1 MEWVMRTKVAYA
13 KLTCKLTRAGIPIPG
28 VVYRQHPYQVLGEQR
43 LKPHYT
49 PKTTIFCISCHA
61 VTAPANF
68 PAIWP
73 RTIVRSQNIYWDA
86 VNKNASFTCSRNLF
100 GMTKGS
106 MIVCDGG
113 NGAGKSTVLKAI
125 AQHLQV
131 LGHDSLITREP
142 GGTPIG
148 EKIREILLS
157 TDSSEMCDITEL
169 MLFAAARAQ
178 HVQEKIIPAINAGKI
193 VISDRFDSATVSFQ
207 HFARGLPLDVIN
219 TLNDLATDGFKP
231 DLTIILDLDPL
242 TGLERVNSRGSR
254 LDRMEKEDLEFLN
267 NARLGYLKQA
277 TDDPARFRVID
288 ASQPLELVVFEALQ
302 IVDQVI
308 DLQHQKN

>member
-1 MEWVMRTKVAYA
+1 
-13 KLTCKLTRAGIPIPG
+13 
-28 VVYRQHPYQVLGEQR
+28 
-43 LKPHYT
+43 
-49 PKTTIFCISCHA
+49 
-61 VTAPANF
+61 
-68 PAIWP
+68 
-73 RTIVRSQNIYWDA
+73 
-86 VNKNASFTCSRNLF
+86 
-100 GMTKGS
+100 MTKGS